1 MTEVFAQLG
10 QVSKGHAR
18 RVLGVRKAAGGDTC
32 GGAPQALVGSRART
46 SAALAAQRHEGWDA
60 PPGEQYMWHR
70 KASCLTEVRWPGL
83 TFLANVRE
91 KKTNISLM
99 ELRWK

>member
-1 MTEVFAQLG
+1 
-10 QVSKGHAR
+10 
-18 RVLGVRKAAGGDTC
+18 
-32 GGAPQALVGSRART
+32 
-46 SAALAAQRHEGWDA
+46 
-60 PPGEQYMWHR
+60 MWHR
-70 KASCLTEVRWPGL
+70 KASCLTEVRWPGV